1 MSSSS
6 TAPATLAASNPVV
19 AVLVLNSAGVVV
31 SANPAAHTLWGV
43 AAGQLTGEAF
53 VRLFE
58 FDVVSDEA
66 DWLETQWAAVLAT
79 ASEQPAPFVARPH
92 DGATQTVLVRIET
105 LPELADR
112 HVVTVQA
119 PPEAARRLPVDHTM
133 VPLLAE
139 HGSIGFFD
147 LNLQTGEAWYAP
159 AWKKMLGYTQS
170 ELADTHDSWLQLLHP
185 DDTAAAP
192 FLPTRAKTS
201 GPRSFDVEFRLRHR
215 RGHYVWIQ
223 SVGVQVIGDDG
234 QLARVF
240 GFHLDITERKET
252 EEASMAGDIRLR
264 LLSGNGPLGAFE
276 LNFAERQSWF
286 SPAWKRLLGQPET
299 GALDDAALFLAAL
312 PRSEAEAGLENWFY
326 NRALG
331 QPDILEP
338 VQLQKR
344 DGSPVTLLLGA
355 HRTFNRKRELTRIAG
370 FLCPLPAAL
379 TKTGHDGLPPALL
392 DDAFAS
398 LAEAVIITD
407 PRGLIL
413 SVNSAAAR
421 LLQLP
426 SAQLNSRLLDE
437 VFRLVHRE
445 SGRTADSPCELA
457 LAAETA
463 LPLSNQHALAA
474 GTGAPVPVI
483 WSARACFAPDGKA
496 RGVVIVFRNPDEM
509 TLTPEELVEANR
521 FEALGLLAGGI
532 AHDFN
537 NLLATILGG
546 ISLAKD
552 NRDYSALGDAEQAC
566 LTAKGLTKQLLTF
579 AKGGAGS
586 RIVAATPELLLDS
599 VKIAAA
605 GTTAVV
611 SVDASETTWPIE
623 VERSQILQ
631 VFQNLIVNA
640 LQAMPPPPHA
650 PKIQLRAT
658 NTTVAAEQVAGLAP
672 GEYLEIE
679 VRDNGAGINPAHLE
693 KIFDPFFTTKKHGT
707 GLGLATVLSIVRKH
721 GGQIAVDSTV
731 GTGTVFT
738 VFLPRAGQA
747 VEVQARRA
755 ASFRFGTGRVLF
767 MDDDEKICTLNANM
781 LQSLDYKFDIARNG
795 EEAIKLYQRY
805 LNIGRPYDV
814 VIMDLTVIGGMG
826 GEECFR
832 ALHDLDP
839 EVRAIVAS
847 GYDND
852 DMAKRFLDLG
862 FCGYLTK
869 PYRVTDL
876 GKMIKAVLG

>member
-1 MSSSS
+1 MSPSS
-6 TAPATLAASNPVV
+6 TAPATASASAPAV
-19 AVLVLNSAGVVV
+19 AVLLLDAGGVVI

-43 AAGQLTGEAF
+43 AAGQLAGEAF

-58 FDVVSDEA
+58 FDIMSDEV

-79 ASEQPAPFVARPH
+79 ATDQTTPFVARPH
-92 DGATQTVLVRIET
+92 DGATRSVLVRIEH
-105 LPELADR
+105 LPELPDR
-112 HVVTVQA
+112 HLVTVQS
-119 PPEAARRLPVDHTM
+119 PPDATRRLPTDHTM
-133 VPLLAE
+133 VPLLAQ
-139 HGSIGFFD
+139 HGSLGFFD

-159 AWKKMLGYTQS
+159 AWKKMLGYTES

-192 FLPTRAKTS
+192 FVPTRIKTT
-201 GPRSFDVEFRLRHR
+201 GPRSIDVEFRLRHR

-223 SVGVQVIGDDG
+223 CVGVQIIGTNG
-234 QLARVF
+234 QLERVF

-264 LLSGNGPLGAFE
+264 LLSGAGPLGAFE
-276 LNFAERQSWF
+276 LNFAEHHSWF
-286 SPAWKRLLGQPET
+286 SPAWKRLLGQPES
-299 GALDDAALFLAAL
+299 GAQDHAALFLAAL

-326 NRALG
+326 NCAPG

-355 HRTFNRKRELTRIAG
+355 CRTYSRKRELTRVAG
-370 FLCPLPAAL
+370 FLCPLPAGAQSA
-379 TKTGHDGLPPALL
+379 DGGVPPGLV
-392 DDAFAS
+392 DDAFNT

-407 PRGLIL
+407 PRGRIL
-413 SVNSAAAR
+413 SANATTSR

-426 SAQLNSRLLDE
+426 AAQLIGRPLDE

-457 LAAETA
+457 LAAEGG
-463 LPLSNQHALAA
+463 LPLSRQHALAVGPA
-474 GTGAPVPVI
+474 EPLPVV
-483 WSARACFAPDGKA
+483 WSARACFGPDGKA
-496 RGVVIVFRNPDEM
+496 RGVVIVFRNPEEM
-509 TLTPEELVEANR
+509 TLTPEELVKANR

-537 NLLATILGG
+537 NILATILGG

-579 AKGGAGS
+579 AKGGVGS
-586 RIVAATPELLLDS
+586 RIVAATPELLQDS
-599 VKIAAA
+599 VKLAAA
-605 GTTAVV
+605 GTNTVV
-611 SVDASETTWPIE
+611 TVDAPDSTWPVE
-623 VERSQILQ
+623 VERSQMLQ

-640 LQAMPPPPHA
+640 LQAMPPEPHA
-650 PKIQLRAT
+650 PRIQLRAANIT
-658 NTTVAAEQVAGLAP
+658 AAPEQIAGLAT
-672 GEYLEIE
+672 GDYVEVE
-679 VRDNGAGINPAHLE
+679 VRDNGSGIQPEHLE

-721 GGQIAVDSTV
+721 GGQIAVDSTL

-755 ASFRFGTGRVLF
+755 ASLRFGTGRVLF
-767 MDDDEKICTLNANM
+767 MDDDEKICALSANM
-781 LQSLDYKFDIARNG
+781 LQSLDYKFDIAKNG

-814 VIMDLTVIGGMG
+814 VIMDLTIIGGMG

-832 ALHDLDP
+832 VVHDLDP
-839 EVRAIVAS
+839 EVRAIVSS

-876 GKMIKAVLG
+876 GKVIKAVLG